1 VEFDTFFLSF
11 LLVSENLEK
20 LKINELLTSLHSIDK
35 DKLQS
40 LFDEW
45 NERIG
50 KYPLKKLEEYFSLN
64 VASFIDLLEEC
75 WKAYL
80 DGIQFMDILYP
91 HLVYK
96 RLYPKKVEVLYHF
109 LDTFSKLEE
118 ITYSLT
124 AIERNVVKNIPNRT
138 QKVDYNR
145 LVPLS
150 SSTTLNFSELS
161 NKLFK
166 IIDPELIYSEEY
178 LRLMIYKNPYVRE
191 VFEKCGQGNVINF
204 IFFLEKLM
212 KFKSD
217 IENKI
222 QKSGKDLEH
231 SYDNYYNIRRI
242 LTFDL
247 EIVELAIP
255 FYYKLSKLLNVP
267 LTIKDIKDALK
278 KLKNEYENKFLYKI
292 PKYYQNGPT
301 CGVAC
306 LLNILETFKDV
317 KGNKNL
323 EMEIFKRVTV
333 ENYPNNLG
341 SCLAFEAK
349 KYGLPTYFII
359 DLEEYE
365 NKVIKNSKFA
375 NDPRVKKFLE
385 CMKNVKTVNKK
396 ILSKEE
402 IVEYLKNGYMIAM
415 AGTREDTLHFRLF
428 YGYEINKNN
437 SGISITF
444 YVFDPLAGKL
454 KSEDIEIFIRNPYGM
469 WGFVVGAPDIPVIEE
484 IERNYLPRVNSIIT
498 IFENITK

>member
-1 VEFDTFFLSF
+1 VGFDTFSLSF

-20 LKINELLTSLHSIDK
+20 LKINELLASLHSIDK
-35 DKLQS
+35 DKLQP
-40 LFDEW
+40 LFSEW

-50 KYPLKKLEEYFSLN
+50 KYPLKKLEEHFSLN
-64 VASFIDLLEEC
+64 ATSFINLLEEC
-75 WKAYL
+75 WKAYF

-91 HLVYK
+91 HLIYK

-109 LDTFSKLEE
+109 LDVFSKLKE

-124 AIERNVVKNIPNRT
+124 AIEKNVVEKI
-138 QKVDYNR
+138 
-145 LVPLS
+145 PLS
-150 SSTTLNFSELS
+150 YSATFNFSELS

-166 IIDPELIYSEEY
+166 IIDPELIYNEEY
-178 LRLMIYKNPYVRE
+178 LRLVIYKDPYVRG
-191 VFEKCGQGNVINF
+191 VFEKYGQGNVRNF

-217 IENKI
+217 IENEI
-222 QKSGKDLEH
+222 QSSGKDLGR
-231 SYDNYYNIRRI
+231 SDDNYYDIRRI
-242 LTFDL
+242 LAFDL
-247 EIVELAIP
+247 YIVELGIP
-255 FYYKLSKLLNVP
+255 FYYKLSQLLNVP
-267 LTIKDIKDALK
+267 LTIKDIKNALK

-317 KGNKNL
+317 KGNKKL
-323 EMEIFKRVTV
+323 EMEIFKKVTV

-349 KYGLPTYFII
+349 KYGLPSHFII

-365 NKVIKNSKFA
+365 NKVIKNPQFE

-385 CMKNVKTVNKK
+385 CMKNVKTINKK
-396 ILSKEE
+396 TLSKEE
-402 IVEYLKNGYMIAM
+402 IIEYLKNGYMIAM
-415 AGTREDTLHFRLF
+415 AGAIEDTLHFRLF
-428 YGYEINKNN
+428 YGYEINRSN
-437 SGISITF
+437 SGTSITF
-444 YVFDPLAGKL
+444 YIFDPIAGKL
-454 KSEDIEIFIRNPYGM
+454 KTEDVEIFIRNPYGM
-469 WGFVVGAPDIPVIEE
+469 WGFVVGAPDVPVIEE

-498 IFENITK
+498 TFENIIK